1 MSSLEERREARRRR
15 RQQEEELDVKSSLT
29 SPGLDDPLNEK
40 KQKERED
47 RLQRIAAGFSTI
59 NGEDELERRRKE
71 RREQRLRSGET
82 ETPAEDTSS
91 RRSRRRRGTEDDI
104 DTSATEETDSA
115 PVSVPEP
122 EPESQPQVNNNAEEE
137 ESRRREEEEEA
148 ERQRQA
154 AEETRRRQQEE
165 EDRRR
170 REDEERRQ
178 REEEEQRKREE
189 ESSEETDSESD
200 MDEDDKRARAQ
211 QKDHDDHER
220 KIVEQ
225 LKRLKSLENEND
237 LLEEEGWNGTSNGVT
252 SVRKKSDER
261 GKILSPKEPVRRSLT
276 EYSLR
281 TAEDGKCGKLK
292 TFFEEK
298 VEGHV
303 NGDHNELSKSL
314 NFSKKSTVHTP
325 VEDKSPVHEKWKKF
339 EIKQQTKDLQQET
352 KKDLAAYQA
361 KVISPGA
368 SRLKDIQ
375 KKFEDKTNTENSRS
389 SLGRLS
395 ASESHLNEKP
405 ISEKDSKKHILDRW
419 NSAVETK
426 KTPSKTQSWL
436 SKSMSVSV
444 EYDLNKKGDKIER
457 LTSKFDHNRNEKTD
471 KVVKSATLPIQTNK
485 DMSLLKRQWSANT
498 EESVNTSDI
507 PEQRTTNRHSVPKV
521 TDRWLRKSQSSVE
534 TVSALPAVPE
544 SRTRPLSTS
553 SVESNKENQSDPQP
567 RPDSWRRR
575 SSAKAEEEERL
586 ERERQEAE
594 EREREEAA
602 RQMEEQQKKKKGKRK
617 GLGGLSPEKKKMLKD
632 NEYSSSDD
640 DDDPYYT
647 FIEEGSKFWNAEKKR
662 VLEQRITHL
671 HDLESMDK
679 GSHIKLIMQKAAED
693 LRNEAKAKAEEKERY
708 INERVGPLSLEGK
721 AEGDLVKLCKQLH
734 QQLSKLEEEVYD
746 WEVKIRKQD
755 QEIITLTLK
764 VNDSKGKFAKPVLK
778 KVNKTES
785 K

>member
-15 RQQEEELDVKSSLT
+15 RQQEEE
-29 SPGLDDPLNEK
+29 
-40 KQKERED
+40 
-47 RLQRIAAGFSTI
+47 AAGFSTI

-104 DTSATEETDSA
+104 DTSATEEVTSTRSRRRRGEEEETDSA
-115 PVSVPEP
+115 PVSVP

-220 KIVEQ
+220 KIDEQ

-237 LLEEEGWNGTSNGVT
+237 LLLEEEGWNGTSNGMT

-292 TFFEEK
+292 SFFEEK

-303 NGDHNELSKSL
+303 NGDHNELSRSL

-436 SKSMSVSV
+436 SKSMSASV
-444 EYDLNKKGDKIER
+444 EYDLNKKRDKIER
-457 LTSKFDHNRNEKTD
+457 LTSKFDHNRNEKPD
-471 KVVKSATLPIQTNK
+471 KIIKSATLPIQTNK
-485 DMSLLKRQWSANT
+485 DMSSLKRQWSANT

-534 TVSALPAVPE
+534 TVSALPVVPE

-567 RPDSWRRR
+567 RPDNWRRR

-586 ERERQEAE
+586 EKERQEAE

-679 GSHIKLIMQKAAED
+679 G
-693 LRNEAKAKAEEKERY
+693 
-708 INERVGPLSLEGK
+708 
-721 AEGDLVKLCKQLH
+721 DLVKLCKQLH

-785 K
+785 KFKKLTSKTSKDKADFRDNLKSTGQSKFAIDEEEKAE

>member
-15 RQQEEELDVKSSLT
+15 RQQEEELDVKSSVT
-29 SPGLDDPLNEK
+29 SPDDPLNEK

-47 RLQRIAAGFSTI
+47 RLQRIAAGFSTL

-82 ETPAEDTSS
+82 ETPSEDTSS
-91 RRSRRRRGTEDDI
+91 RRNRRRRGTEDDI

-122 EPESQPQVNNNAEEE
+122 EPEQESQPQVNNNAEEE

-200 MDEDDKRARAQ
+200 MDENDKRSRAQ

-220 KIVEQ
+220 KIDEQ

-237 LLEEEGWNGTSNGVT
+237 LLLEEEGWNGTSNGVT

-261 GKILSPKEPVRRSLT
+261 GKKLSPKEPVRRSLT

-292 TFFEEK
+292 SFFEEK

-303 NGDHNELSKSL
+303 NGDHNELSRSL
-314 NFSKKSTVHTP
+314 NFSKKVTGHTSL
-325 VEDKSPVHEKWKKF
+325 EDKSPVHEKWKKF

-457 LTSKFDHNRNEKTD
+457 LTSKFDHNRNEKPD
-471 KVVKSATLPIQTNK
+471 KIIKSATLPIQTNK

-498 EESVNTSDI
+498 EESVNSSDI
-507 PEQRTTNRHSVPKV
+507 PEQRSTNRHSVPKV

-534 TVSALPAVPE
+534 TVTALPAVPE

-617 GLGGLSPEKKKMLKD
+617 GLGGLSPEKKKMLK
-632 NEYSSSDD
+632 
-640 DDDPYYT
+640 
-647 FIEEGSKFWNAEKKR
+647 
-662 VLEQRITHL
+662 
-671 HDLESMDK
+671 
-679 GSHIKLIMQKAAED
+679 KLIMQKAAED

-708 INERVGPLSLEGK
+708 INERVGHLNLEGK

-785 K
+785 KFKKLTSKTSKDKADFRDNLKSTGQSKFAIDEEEKAE

>member
-122 EPESQPQVNNNAEEE
+122 ESQPQVNNNAEEE

-220 KIVEQ
+220 KIDEQ

-237 LLEEEGWNGTSNGVT
+237 LLLEEEGWNGTSNGMT

-292 TFFEEK
+292 SFFEEK

-303 NGDHNELSKSL
+303 NGDHNELSRSL

-405 ISEKDSKKHILDRW
+405 ILEKDSKKHILDRW

-436 SKSMSVSV
+436 SKSMSASV

-457 LTSKFDHNRNEKTD
+457 LTSKFDHNRNEKPD
-471 KVVKSATLPIQTNK
+471 KIIKSATLPIQTNK
-485 DMSLLKRQWSANT
+485 DMSSLKRQWSANT

-521 TDRWLRKSQSSVE
+521 TDRWLRKSQSSME

-617 GLGGLSPEKKKMLKD
+617 GLGGLSPEKKKMLK
-632 NEYSSSDD
+632 
-640 DDDPYYT
+640 
-647 FIEEGSKFWNAEKKR
+647 
-662 VLEQRITHL
+662 
-671 HDLESMDK
+671 
-679 GSHIKLIMQKAAED
+679 KLIMQKAAED

-785 K
+785 KFKKLTSKTSKDKADFRDNLKSTGQSKFAIDEEEKAE

>member
-104 DTSATEETDSA
+104 DTSATEEVTSTRSRRRRGEEEETDSA

-617 GLGGLSPEKKKMLKD
+617 GLGGLSPEKKKMLK
-632 NEYSSSDD
+632 
-640 DDDPYYT
+640 
-647 FIEEGSKFWNAEKKR
+647 
-662 VLEQRITHL
+662 
-671 HDLESMDK
+671 
-679 GSHIKLIMQKAAED
+679 KLIMQKAAED

>member
-15 RQQEEELDVKSSLT
+15 RQQEEELDVKGSVT
-29 SPGLDDPLNEK
+29 SPGLDDSLNIEK

-82 ETPAEDTSS
+82 ETPSEDTSS
-91 RRSRRRRGTEDDI
+91 RRSRRRRGTEDEI
-104 DTSATEETDSA
+104 DTSATEEVTSTRSRRRRGEEEETDSA

-154 AEETRRRQQEE
+154 AEEARRRQQEE

-178 REEEEQRKREE
+178 REEEDRRKREE

-200 MDEDDKRARAQ
+200 MDDERARAQ
-211 QKDHDDHER
+211 QKEQDDHER
-220 KIVEQ
+220 KIDEQ
-225 LKRLKSLENEND
+225 LMRLKNLDKEND
-237 LLEEEGWNGTSNGVT
+237 LLLEEEGWNGTTNGVT
-252 SVRKKSDER
+252 HVHRKSDER

-281 TAEDGKCGKLK
+281 TGEDGKCGKLK

-298 VEGHV
+298 VEGLV
-303 NGDHNELSKSL
+303 NGDHNELSRSL
-314 NFSKKSTVHTP
+314 NFSKKSTGHATL
-325 VEDKSPVHEKWKKF
+325 EDKSPVHEKWKKF
-339 EIKQQTKDLQQET
+339 EINQQTKDLQQET

-375 KKFEDKTNTENSRS
+375 KKFEDKTNTENSS
-389 SLGRLS
+389 SRLGRFS
-395 ASESHLNEKP
+395 ASESYLNEKP
-405 ISEKDSKKHILDRW
+405 ISEKDNKKHILDRW
-419 NSAVETK
+419 QSAVETK

-436 SKSMSVSV
+436 SKSMSISV

-457 LTSKFDHNRNEKTD
+457 LTSKFDHNRNEKPD
-471 KVVKSATLPIQTNK
+471 KIVKSATLPIQTNK
-485 DMSLLKRQWSANT
+485 DMSSLKRQWSQNT

-507 PEQRTTNRHSVPKV
+507 PEQRTTNRHSVPRV
-521 TDRWLRKSQSSVE
+521 TERWLHKSHSSVE
-534 TVSALPAVPE
+534 TVSALPAVSE

-553 SVESNKENQSDPQP
+553 SVESNKENQSDQQP

-575 SSAKAEEEERL
+575 SSAKSEEEERL

-617 GLGGLSPEKKKMLKD
+617 GLGGLSPEKKKMLK
-632 NEYSSSDD
+632 
-640 DDDPYYT
+640 
-647 FIEEGSKFWNAEKKR
+647 
-662 VLEQRITHL
+662 
-671 HDLESMDK
+671 
-679 GSHIKLIMQKAAED
+679 KLIMQKAAED
-693 LRNEAKAKAEEKERY
+693 LRNEAKAKAEEKEKY
-708 INERVGPLSLEGK
+708 INERVGHLSIEGK

-785 K
+785 KFKKLTSKTAKDKADFRDNLKSSGQSKFAIDEEEKAE

>member
-104 DTSATEETDSA
+104 DTSATEEVTSTRSRRRRGEEEETDSA

-220 KIVEQ
+220 KIDEQ

-617 GLGGLSPEKKKMLKD
+617 GLGGLSPEKKKMLK
-632 NEYSSSDD
+632 
-640 DDDPYYT
+640 
-647 FIEEGSKFWNAEKKR
+647 
-662 VLEQRITHL
+662 
-671 HDLESMDK
+671 
-679 GSHIKLIMQKAAED
+679 KLIMQKAAED

-785 K
+785 KFKKLTSKTSKDKADFRDNLKSTGQSKFAIDEEEKK

>member
-15 RQQEEELDVKSSLT
+15 RQQEEELDVKSSVT
-29 SPGLDDPLNEK
+29 SPDDPLNEK

-47 RLQRIAAGFSTI
+47 RLQRIAAGFSTL

-82 ETPAEDTSS
+82 ETPSEDTSS
-91 RRSRRRRGTEDDI
+91 RRNRRRRGTEDDI
-104 DTSATEETDSA
+104 DTSATEEVTSTRSRRRRGEEEETDSA

-122 EPESQPQVNNNAEEE
+122 EPEQESQPQVNNNAEEE

-200 MDEDDKRARAQ
+200 MDENDKRSRAQ

-220 KIVEQ
+220 KIDEQ

-237 LLEEEGWNGTSNGVT
+237 LLLEEEGWNGTSNGVT

-261 GKILSPKEPVRRSLT
+261 GKKLSPKEPVRRSLT

-292 TFFEEK
+292 SFFEEK

-303 NGDHNELSKSL
+303 NGDHNELSRSL
-314 NFSKKSTVHTP
+314 NFSKKVTGHTSL
-325 VEDKSPVHEKWKKF
+325 EDKSPVHEKWKKF

-457 LTSKFDHNRNEKTD
+457 LTSKFDHNRNEKPD
-471 KVVKSATLPIQTNK
+471 KIIKSATLPIQTNK

-498 EESVNTSDI
+498 EESVNSSDI
-507 PEQRTTNRHSVPKV
+507 PEQRSTNRHSVPKV

-534 TVSALPAVPE
+534 TVTALPAVPE

-617 GLGGLSPEKKKMLKD
+617 GLGGLSPEKKKMLK
-632 NEYSSSDD
+632 
-640 DDDPYYT
+640 
-647 FIEEGSKFWNAEKKR
+647 
-662 VLEQRITHL
+662 
-671 HDLESMDK
+671 
-679 GSHIKLIMQKAAED
+679 KLIMQKAAED

-708 INERVGPLSLEGK
+708 INERVGHLNLEGK

-785 K
+785 KFKKLTSKTSKDKADFRDNLKSTGQSKFAIDEEEKAE

>member
-15 RQQEEELDVKSSLT
+15 RQQEEE
-29 SPGLDDPLNEK
+29 
-40 KQKERED
+40 
-47 RLQRIAAGFSTI
+47 AAGFSTI

-115 PVSVPEP
+115 PVSVP

-220 KIVEQ
+220 KIDEQ

-237 LLEEEGWNGTSNGVT
+237 LLLEEEGWNGTSNGMT

-292 TFFEEK
+292 SFFEEK

-303 NGDHNELSKSL
+303 NGDHNELSRSL

-405 ISEKDSKKHILDRW
+405 ILEKDSKKHILDRW

-436 SKSMSVSV
+436 SKSMSASV

-457 LTSKFDHNRNEKTD
+457 LTSKFDHNRNEKPD
-471 KVVKSATLPIQTNK
+471 KIIKSATLPIQTNK
-485 DMSLLKRQWSANT
+485 DMSSLKRQWSANT

-521 TDRWLRKSQSSVE
+521 TDRWLRKSQSSME

-617 GLGGLSPEKKKMLKD
+617 GLGGLSPEKKKMLK
-632 NEYSSSDD
+632 
-640 DDDPYYT
+640 
-647 FIEEGSKFWNAEKKR
+647 
-662 VLEQRITHL
+662 
-671 HDLESMDK
+671 
-679 GSHIKLIMQKAAED
+679 KLIMQKAAED

-785 K
+785 KFKKLTSKTSKDKADFRDNLKSTGQSKFAIDEEEKAE

>member
-15 RQQEEELDVKSSLT
+15 RQQEEE
-29 SPGLDDPLNEK
+29 
-40 KQKERED
+40 
-47 RLQRIAAGFSTI
+47 
-59 NGEDELERRRKE
+59 
-71 RREQRLRSGET
+71 SGET
-82 ETPAEDTSS
+82 ETPSEDTSS
-91 RRSRRRRGTEDDI
+91 RRNRRRRGTEDDI

-122 EPESQPQVNNNAEEE
+122 EPEQESQPQVNNNAEEE

-200 MDEDDKRARAQ
+200 MDENDKRSRAQ

-220 KIVEQ
+220 KIDEQ

-237 LLEEEGWNGTSNGVT
+237 LLLEEEGWNGTSNGVT

-261 GKILSPKEPVRRSLT
+261 GKKLSPKEPVRRSLT

-292 TFFEEK
+292 SFFEEK

-303 NGDHNELSKSL
+303 NGDHNELSRSL
-314 NFSKKSTVHTP
+314 NFSKKVTGHTSL
-325 VEDKSPVHEKWKKF
+325 EDKSPVHEKWKKF

-457 LTSKFDHNRNEKTD
+457 LTSKFDHNRNEKPD
-471 KVVKSATLPIQTNK
+471 KIIKSATLPIQTNK

-498 EESVNTSDI
+498 EESVNSSDI
-507 PEQRTTNRHSVPKV
+507 PEQRSTNRHSVPKV

-534 TVSALPAVPE
+534 TVTALPAVPE

-617 GLGGLSPEKKKMLKD
+617 GLGGLSPEKKKMLK
-632 NEYSSSDD
+632 
-640 DDDPYYT
+640 
-647 FIEEGSKFWNAEKKR
+647 
-662 VLEQRITHL
+662 
-671 HDLESMDK
+671 
-679 GSHIKLIMQKAAED
+679 KLIMQKAAED

-708 INERVGPLSLEGK
+708 INERVGHLNLEGK

-785 K
+785 KFKKLTSKTSKDKADFRDNLKSTGQSKFAIDEEEKAE

>member
-15 RQQEEELDVKSSLT
+15 RQQEEE
-29 SPGLDDPLNEK
+29 
-40 KQKERED
+40 
-47 RLQRIAAGFSTI
+47 
-59 NGEDELERRRKE
+59 
-71 RREQRLRSGET
+71 SGET

-115 PVSVPEP
+115 PVSVP

-220 KIVEQ
+220 KIDEQ

-237 LLEEEGWNGTSNGVT
+237 LLLEEEGWNGTSNGMT

-292 TFFEEK
+292 SFFEEK

-303 NGDHNELSKSL
+303 NGDHNELSRSL

-405 ISEKDSKKHILDRW
+405 ILEKDSKKHILDRW

-436 SKSMSVSV
+436 SKSMSASV

-457 LTSKFDHNRNEKTD
+457 LTSKFDHNRNEKPD
-471 KVVKSATLPIQTNK
+471 KIIKSATLPIQTNK
-485 DMSLLKRQWSANT
+485 DMSSLKRQWSANT

-521 TDRWLRKSQSSVE
+521 TDRWLRKSQSSME

-617 GLGGLSPEKKKMLKD
+617 GLGGLSPEKKKMLK
-632 NEYSSSDD
+632 
-640 DDDPYYT
+640 
-647 FIEEGSKFWNAEKKR
+647 
-662 VLEQRITHL
+662 
-671 HDLESMDK
+671 
-679 GSHIKLIMQKAAED
+679 KLIMQKAAED

-785 K
+785 KFKKLTSKTSKDKADFRDNLKSTGQSKFAIDEEEKAE

>member
-122 EPESQPQVNNNAEEE
+122 ESQPQVNNNAEEE

-189 ESSEETDSESD
+189 E
-200 MDEDDKRARAQ
+200 
-211 QKDHDDHER
+211 
-220 KIVEQ
+220 
-225 LKRLKSLENEND
+225 
-237 LLEEEGWNGTSNGVT
+237 
-252 SVRKKSDER
+252 
-261 GKILSPKEPVRRSLT
+261 
-276 EYSLR
+276 
-281 TAEDGKCGKLK
+281 
-292 TFFEEK
+292 
-298 VEGHV
+298 
-303 NGDHNELSKSL
+303 
-314 NFSKKSTVHTP
+314 
-325 VEDKSPVHEKWKKF
+325 
-339 EIKQQTKDLQQET
+339 
-352 KKDLAAYQA
+352 
-361 KVISPGA
+361 
-368 SRLKDIQ
+368 
-375 KKFEDKTNTENSRS
+375 
-389 SLGRLS
+389 
-395 ASESHLNEKP
+395 
-405 ISEKDSKKHILDRW
+405 
-419 NSAVETK
+419 
-426 KTPSKTQSWL
+426 
-436 SKSMSVSV
+436 
-444 EYDLNKKGDKIER
+444 
-457 LTSKFDHNRNEKTD
+457 
-471 KVVKSATLPIQTNK
+471 
-485 DMSLLKRQWSANT
+485 
-498 EESVNTSDI
+498 
-507 PEQRTTNRHSVPKV
+507 
-521 TDRWLRKSQSSVE
+521 
-534 TVSALPAVPE
+534 
-544 SRTRPLSTS
+544 
-553 SVESNKENQSDPQP
+553 
-567 RPDSWRRR
+567 
-575 SSAKAEEEERL
+575 ERL

-617 GLGGLSPEKKKMLKD
+617 GLGGLSPEKKKMLK
-632 NEYSSSDD
+632 
-640 DDDPYYT
+640 
-647 FIEEGSKFWNAEKKR
+647 
-662 VLEQRITHL
+662 
-671 HDLESMDK
+671 
-679 GSHIKLIMQKAAED
+679 KLIMQKAAED

-785 K
+785 KFKKLTSKTSKDKADFRDNLKSTGQSKFAIDEEEKK

>member
-15 RQQEEELDVKSSLT
+15 RQQEEELDVKSSVT
-29 SPGLDDPLNEK
+29 SPDDPLNEK

-47 RLQRIAAGFSTI
+47 RLQRIAAGFSTL

-82 ETPAEDTSS
+82 ETPSEDTSS
-91 RRSRRRRGTEDDI
+91 RRNRRRRGTEDDI
-104 DTSATEETDSA
+104 DTSATEEVTSTRSRRRRGEEEETDSA

-122 EPESQPQVNNNAEEE
+122 EPEQESQPQVNNNAEEE

-200 MDEDDKRARAQ
+200 MDENDKRSRAQ

-220 KIVEQ
+220 KIDEQ

-237 LLEEEGWNGTSNGVT
+237 LLLEEEGWNGTSNGVT

-261 GKILSPKEPVRRSLT
+261 GKKLSPKEPVRRSLT

-292 TFFEEK
+292 SFFEEK

-303 NGDHNELSKSL
+303 NGDHNELSRSL
-314 NFSKKSTVHTP
+314 NFSKKVTGHTSL
-325 VEDKSPVHEKWKKF
+325 EDKSPVHEKWKKF

-457 LTSKFDHNRNEKTD
+457 LTSKFDHNRNEKPD
-471 KVVKSATLPIQTNK
+471 KIIKSATLPIQTNK

-498 EESVNTSDI
+498 EESVNSSDI
-507 PEQRTTNRHSVPKV
+507 PEQRSTNRHSVPKV

-534 TVSALPAVPE
+534 TVTALPAVPE

-632 NEYSSSDD
+632 NDYSSSDD
-640 DDDPYYT
+640 EDDPYYT

-662 VLEQRITHL
+662 ILEQRITHL

-679 GSHIKLIMQKAAED
+679 GSHIVFVHSKGNKL
-693 LRNEAKAKAEEKERY
+693 
-708 INERVGPLSLEGK
+708 LSLC
-721 AEGDLVKLCKQLH
+721 L
-734 QQLSKLEEEVYD
+734 
-746 WEVKIRKQD
+746 
-755 QEIITLTLK
+755 
-764 VNDSKGKFAKPVLK
+764 
-778 KVNKTES
+778 
-785 K
+785 

>member
-15 RQQEEELDVKSSLT
+15 RQQEEE
-29 SPGLDDPLNEK
+29 
-40 KQKERED
+40 
-47 RLQRIAAGFSTI
+47 AAGFSTL

-82 ETPAEDTSS
+82 ETPSEDTSS
-91 RRSRRRRGTEDDI
+91 RRNRRRRGTEDDI
-104 DTSATEETDSA
+104 DTSATEEVTSTRSRRRRGEEEETDSA

-122 EPESQPQVNNNAEEE
+122 EPEQESQPQVNNNAEEE

-200 MDEDDKRARAQ
+200 MDENDKRSRAQ

-220 KIVEQ
+220 KIDEQ

-237 LLEEEGWNGTSNGVT
+237 LLLEEEGWNGTSNGVT

-261 GKILSPKEPVRRSLT
+261 GKKLSPKEPVRRSLT

-292 TFFEEK
+292 SFFEEK

-303 NGDHNELSKSL
+303 NGDHNELSRSL
-314 NFSKKSTVHTP
+314 NFSKKVTGHTSL
-325 VEDKSPVHEKWKKF
+325 EDKSPVHEKWKKF

-457 LTSKFDHNRNEKTD
+457 LTSKFDHNRNEKPD
-471 KVVKSATLPIQTNK
+471 KIIKSATLPIQTNK

-498 EESVNTSDI
+498 EESVNSSDI
-507 PEQRTTNRHSVPKV
+507 PEQRSTNRHSVPKV

-534 TVSALPAVPE
+534 TVTALPAVPE

-617 GLGGLSPEKKKMLKD
+617 GLGGLSPEKKKMLK
-632 NEYSSSDD
+632 
-640 DDDPYYT
+640 
-647 FIEEGSKFWNAEKKR
+647 
-662 VLEQRITHL
+662 
-671 HDLESMDK
+671 
-679 GSHIKLIMQKAAED
+679 KLIMQKAAED

-708 INERVGPLSLEGK
+708 INERVGHLNLEGK

-785 K
+785 KFKKLTSKTSKDKADFRDNLKSTGQSKFAIDEEEKAE

>member
-15 RQQEEELDVKSSLT
+15 RQQEEE
-29 SPGLDDPLNEK
+29 
-40 KQKERED
+40 
-47 RLQRIAAGFSTI
+47 
-59 NGEDELERRRKE
+59 
-71 RREQRLRSGET
+71 SGET
-82 ETPAEDTSS
+82 ETPSEDTSS
-91 RRSRRRRGTEDDI
+91 RRNRRRRGTEDDI
-104 DTSATEETDSA
+104 DTSATEEVTSTRSRRRRGEEEETDSA

-122 EPESQPQVNNNAEEE
+122 EPEQESQPQVNNNAEEE

-200 MDEDDKRARAQ
+200 MDENDKRSRAQ

-220 KIVEQ
+220 KIDEQ

-237 LLEEEGWNGTSNGVT
+237 LLLEEEGWNGTSNGVT

-261 GKILSPKEPVRRSLT
+261 GKKLSPKEPVRRSLT

-292 TFFEEK
+292 SFFEEK

-303 NGDHNELSKSL
+303 NGDHNELSRSL
-314 NFSKKSTVHTP
+314 NFSKKVTGHTSL
-325 VEDKSPVHEKWKKF
+325 EDKSPVHEKWKKF

-457 LTSKFDHNRNEKTD
+457 LTSKFDHNRNEKPD
-471 KVVKSATLPIQTNK
+471 KIIKSATLPIQTNK

-498 EESVNTSDI
+498 EESVNSSDI
-507 PEQRTTNRHSVPKV
+507 PEQRSTNRHSVPKV

-534 TVSALPAVPE
+534 TVTALPAVPE

-617 GLGGLSPEKKKMLKD
+617 GLGGLSPEKKKMLK
-632 NEYSSSDD
+632 
-640 DDDPYYT
+640 
-647 FIEEGSKFWNAEKKR
+647 
-662 VLEQRITHL
+662 
-671 HDLESMDK
+671 
-679 GSHIKLIMQKAAED
+679 KLIMQKAAED

-708 INERVGPLSLEGK
+708 INERVGHLNLEGK

-785 K
+785 KFKKLTSKTSKDKADFRDNLKSTGQSKFAIDEEEKAE

>member
-15 RQQEEELDVKSSLT
+15 RQQEEELDVKSSVT
-29 SPGLDDPLNEK
+29 SPDDPLNEK

-47 RLQRIAAGFSTI
+47 RLQRIAAGFSTL

-82 ETPAEDTSS
+82 ETPSEDTSS
-91 RRSRRRRGTEDDI
+91 RRNRRRRGTEDDI
-104 DTSATEETDSA
+104 DTSATEEVTSTRSRRRRGEEEETDSA

-122 EPESQPQVNNNAEEE
+122 EPEQESQPQVNNNAEEE

-200 MDEDDKRARAQ
+200 MDENDKRSRAQ

-220 KIVEQ
+220 KIDEQ

-237 LLEEEGWNGTSNGVT
+237 LLLEEEGWNGTSNGVT

-261 GKILSPKEPVRRSLT
+261 GKKLSPKEPVRRSLT

-292 TFFEEK
+292 SFFEEK

-303 NGDHNELSKSL
+303 NGDHNELSRSL
-314 NFSKKSTVHTP
+314 NFSKKVTGHTSL
-325 VEDKSPVHEKWKKF
+325 EDKSPVHEKWKKF

-457 LTSKFDHNRNEKTD
+457 LTSKFDHNRNEKPD
-471 KVVKSATLPIQTNK
+471 KIIKSATLPIQTNK

-498 EESVNTSDI
+498 EESVNSSDI
-507 PEQRTTNRHSVPKV
+507 PEQRSTNRHSVPKV

-534 TVSALPAVPE
+534 TVTALPAVPE

-617 GLGGLSPEKKKMLKD
+617 GLGGLSPEKKKMLK
-632 NEYSSSDD
+632 
-640 DDDPYYT
+640 
-647 FIEEGSKFWNAEKKR
+647 
-662 VLEQRITHL
+662 
-671 HDLESMDK
+671 
-679 GSHIKLIMQKAAED
+679 KLIMQKAAED

-708 INERVGPLSLEGK
+708 INERVGHLNLEGK

-785 K
+785 KFKKLTSKTSKDKADFRDNLKSTGQSKFAIDEEEKK

>member
-15 RQQEEELDVKSSLT
+15 RQQEEE
-29 SPGLDDPLNEK
+29 
-40 KQKERED
+40 
-47 RLQRIAAGFSTI
+47 
-59 NGEDELERRRKE
+59 
-71 RREQRLRSGET
+71 SGET
-82 ETPAEDTSS
+82 ETPSEDTSS
-91 RRSRRRRGTEDDI
+91 RRSRRRRGTEDEI

-115 PVSVPEP
+115 PVSVP

-154 AEETRRRQQEE
+154 AEEARRRQQEE

-178 REEEEQRKREE
+178 REEEDRRKREE
-189 ESSEETDSESD
+189 ESIEETDSESD
-200 MDEDDKRARAQ
+200 MDDETARAQ
-211 QKDHDDHER
+211 QKEQDDHER
-220 KIVEQ
+220 KIEEQ
-225 LKRLKSLENEND
+225 LKRLKILDKEND
-237 LLEEEGWNGTSNGVT
+237 LLLEEEGWNGTTNGVT
-252 SVRKKSDER
+252 PVRRKSDER

-281 TAEDGKCGKLK
+281 TGEDGKCGKLK

-303 NGDHNELSKSL
+303 NGDHNEMSRSL
-314 NFSKKSTVHTP
+314 NFSKKS
-325 VEDKSPVHEKWKKF
+325 
-339 EIKQQTKDLQQET
+339 ET

-375 KKFEDKTNTENSRS
+375 KKFEDKTNTENSS
-389 SLGRLS
+389 SRLGRFS
-395 ASESHLNEKP
+395 ASESYLNEKP
-405 ISEKDSKKHILDRW
+405 ISEKDNKKHILDRW
-419 NSAVETK
+419 QSVVETK

-436 SKSMSVSV
+436 SKSMSISV
-444 EYDLNKKGDKIER
+444 EFDLNKKGDKIER
-457 LTSKFDHNRNEKTD
+457 LTSKFDHNRNEKPD
-471 KVVKSATLPIQTNK
+471 KIVKSATLPIQTNK
-485 DMSLLKRQWSANT
+485 DMSSLKRQWSQNT
-498 EESVNTSDI
+498 EESVNTGDI
-507 PEQRTTNRHSVPKV
+507 PEQRTTNRHSVPRV
-521 TDRWLRKSQSSVE
+521 TERWLHKSHSSVE

-553 SVESNKENQSDPQP
+553 SVESNK
-567 RPDSWRRR
+567 
-575 SSAKAEEEERL
+575 EEEERL

-617 GLGGLSPEKKKMLKD
+617 GLGGLSPEKKKMLK
-632 NEYSSSDD
+632 
-640 DDDPYYT
+640 
-647 FIEEGSKFWNAEKKR
+647 
-662 VLEQRITHL
+662 
-671 HDLESMDK
+671 
-679 GSHIKLIMQKAAED
+679 KLIMQKAAED
-693 LRNEAKAKAEEKERY
+693 LRNEAKAKAEEKEKY
-708 INERVGPLSLEGK
+708 INERVGPLSIEGK

-755 QEIITLTLK
+755 QE
-764 VNDSKGKFAKPVLK
+764 VCYN
-778 KVNKTES
+778 
-785 K
+785 

>member
-15 RQQEEELDVKSSLT
+15 RQQEEELDVKSSVT
-29 SPGLDDPLNEK
+29 SPDDPLNEK

-47 RLQRIAAGFSTI
+47 RLQRIAAGFSTL

-82 ETPAEDTSS
+82 ETPSEDTSS
-91 RRSRRRRGTEDDI
+91 RRNRRRRGTEDDI
-104 DTSATEETDSA
+104 DTSATEEVTSTRSRRRRGEEEETDSA

-122 EPESQPQVNNNAEEE
+122 EPEQESQPQVNNNAEEE

-200 MDEDDKRARAQ
+200 MDENDKRSRAQ

-220 KIVEQ
+220 KIDEQ

-237 LLEEEGWNGTSNGVT
+237 LLLEEEGWNGTSNGVT

-261 GKILSPKEPVRRSLT
+261 GKKLSPKEPVRRSLT

-292 TFFEEK
+292 SFFEEK

-303 NGDHNELSKSL
+303 NGDHNELSRSL
-314 NFSKKSTVHTP
+314 NFSKKVTGHTSL
-325 VEDKSPVHEKWKKF
+325 EDKSPVHEKWKKF

-375 KKFEDKTNTENSRS
+375 KK
-389 SLGRLS
+389 
-395 ASESHLNEKP
+395 EKP

-457 LTSKFDHNRNEKTD
+457 LTSKFDHNRNEKPD
-471 KVVKSATLPIQTNK
+471 KIIKSATLPIQTNK

-498 EESVNTSDI
+498 EESVNSSDI
-507 PEQRTTNRHSVPKV
+507 PEQRSTNRHSVPKV

-534 TVSALPAVPE
+534 TVTALPAVPE

-617 GLGGLSPEKKKMLKD
+617 GLGGLSPEKKKMLK
-632 NEYSSSDD
+632 
-640 DDDPYYT
+640 
-647 FIEEGSKFWNAEKKR
+647 
-662 VLEQRITHL
+662 
-671 HDLESMDK
+671 
-679 GSHIKLIMQKAAED
+679 KLIMQKAAED

-708 INERVGPLSLEGK
+708 INERVGHLNLEGK

-785 K
+785 KFKKLTSKTSKDKADFRDNLKSTGQSKFAIDEEEKAE

>member
-15 RQQEEELDVKSSLT
+15 RQQEEELDVKSSVT
-29 SPGLDDPLNEK
+29 SPDDPLNEK

-47 RLQRIAAGFSTI
+47 RLQRIAAGFSTL

-82 ETPAEDTSS
+82 ETPSEDTSS
-91 RRSRRRRGTEDDI
+91 RRNRRRRGTEDDI
-104 DTSATEETDSA
+104 DTSATEEVTSTRSRRRRGEEEETDSA

-122 EPESQPQVNNNAEEE
+122 EPEQESQPQVNNNAEEE

-200 MDEDDKRARAQ
+200 MDENDKRSRAQ

-220 KIVEQ
+220 KIDEQ

-237 LLEEEGWNGTSNGVT
+237 LLLEEEGWNGTSNGVT

-261 GKILSPKEPVRRSLT
+261 GKKLSPKEPVRRSLT

-292 TFFEEK
+292 SFFEEK

-303 NGDHNELSKSL
+303 NGDHNELSRSL
-314 NFSKKSTVHTP
+314 NFSKKVTGHTSL
-325 VEDKSPVHEKWKKF
+325 EDKSPVHEKWKKF

-395 ASESHLNEKP
+395 ASESHLNE
-405 ISEKDSKKHILDRW
+405 
-419 NSAVETK
+419 
-426 KTPSKTQSWL
+426 
-436 SKSMSVSV
+436 
-444 EYDLNKKGDKIER
+444 
-457 LTSKFDHNRNEKTD
+457 
-471 KVVKSATLPIQTNK
+471 
-485 DMSLLKRQWSANT
+485 
-498 EESVNTSDI
+498 
-507 PEQRTTNRHSVPKV
+507 
-521 TDRWLRKSQSSVE
+521 
-534 TVSALPAVPE
+534 
-544 SRTRPLSTS
+544 
-553 SVESNKENQSDPQP
+553 NQSDPQP

-617 GLGGLSPEKKKMLKD
+617 GLGGLSPEKKKMLK
-632 NEYSSSDD
+632 
-640 DDDPYYT
+640 
-647 FIEEGSKFWNAEKKR
+647 
-662 VLEQRITHL
+662 
-671 HDLESMDK
+671 
-679 GSHIKLIMQKAAED
+679 KLIMQKAAED

-708 INERVGPLSLEGK
+708 INERVGHLNLEGK

-785 K
+785 KFKKLTSKTSKDKADFRDNLKSTGQSKFAIDEEEKAE